1 MRSVW
6 TAWVLLSLFMA
17 ACGSPPPP
25 APPPA
30 PEPKPAPVAK
40 PEKPPE
46 PEKPKEPEPEPTPP
60 PVVEAK
66 PKSKHTIG
74 GTSISDVE
82 GPAIVAEAQKVGW
95 APTNVAILG
104 GTVGKYENIRFG
116 IDNGKATGYIEII
129 RPAHEPTHGSAN
141 MMSPKDQKAMKES
154 VGAVFFDEEAEVLIV
169 VVVED
174 QPADAKK
181 LLAKLVKN

>member
-6 TAWVLLSLFMA
+6 TAWILLALSIS
-17 ACGSPPPP
+17 ACGAP

-30 PEPKPAPVAK
+30 SPPPPEPVKKAEKP
-40 PEKPPE
+40 PPE

-66 PKSKHTIG
+66 PKSKRTIG

-82 GPAIVAEAQKVGW
+82 GPAMVAEAQKAGW

-104 GTVGKYENIRFG
+104 GTVGKYENVRFG
-116 IDNGKATGYIEII
+116 IDNGKVTGYIEII
-129 RPAHEPTHGSAN
+129 RPAHEPTHGGAS
-141 MMSPKDQKAMKES
+141 MMAPKDQKAMKDAL
-154 VGAVFFDEEAEVLIV
+154 GAVLFDEEAEVLIV

-174 QPADAKK
+174 NPADAKK
-181 LLAKLVKN
+181 LLAKLVK